1 MVIAYLSAGQ
11 HGQAILTMALLTIS
25 MTPPPHRSAG
35 VSVPFSPKRCGDR
48 AGGRDAGPL
57 ERYARACGAGS
68 RYCAYAQVSLQ
79 RLTRCLHQTSCFG
92 VPSGCAHVC
101 CGMRA
106 VGWGRK
112 LPHMNQPLTLIILCI
127 VSLAPTF
134 HLYTHF
140 WANGSVCKNKGGDT
154 TTRTEIE
161 TAGSGK
167 DLGFWLWPLG
177 AGRCKQHLTL
187 AKGRTRHPRCASPAI
202 VEEPRARTESR
213 H

>member
-1 MVIAYLSAGQ
+1 MICQRFQVYTYITYHKGCGKVPTTLARARDPISALRS
-11 HGQAILTMALLTIS
+11 ARAR
-25 MTPPPHRSAG
+25 PHR
-35 VSVPFSPKRCGDR
+35 
-48 AGGRDAGPL
+48 GGRNP
-57 ERYARACGAGS
+57 RYMENS
-68 RYCAYAQVSLQ
+68 RW
-79 RLTRCLHQTSCFG
+79 RTGGLHQTSCFG
-92 VPSGCAHVC
+92 MPCGCAHVC